1 MRVCVRQALAKQR
14 IHACACMGGCTR
26 GCAQVFAKHDVIEG
40 EGEVAQTFFMIV
52 SCVSGFRAWDLGF
65 SVRGRGF
72 KH

>member
-40 EGEVAQTFFMIV
+40 EGEVAQTFFIIV
-52 SCVSGFRAWDLGF
+52 SLGFR
-65 SVRGRGF
+65 V
-72 KH
+72 